1 MHIRVAIVGRPN
13 VGKSTLFNRLAGKK
27 LAIIDDTP
35 GVTRDRKEARGSLGD
50 LHFNV
55 IDTAGFEDS
64 HDESLEARV
73 RQQTN
78 RAVEQADVAL
88 FLIDS
93 RTGITPLDEHFA
105 NWLRAQKI
113 PVVLVANK
121 CEGKAGI
128 GGLYEAYGLALG
140 DPIGLSAEH
149 GEGLDELYQTL
160 RPIVDSATEFESD
173 ALQDLTVLKGPKK
186 DAGELENDE
195 ISGGP
200 LQMAIVGRPNVG
212 KSTLVNRLIG
222 EDRMLTGPEAGIT
235 RDSISIEWSH
245 EGRQLRLVD
254 TAGLRRKARVRDKVE
269 TLSAE
274 DSHRAIQYAQL
285 VVLLLDGHTMLEKQ
299 DLTIARQVIEE
310 GRVLIIGVNKWDSVK
325 NKKAARDTLA
335 DRLMTSLPQI
345 RGVPVVFFS
354 ALTGS
359 GVQKLLPEA
368 FKFFDIWNRRIST
381 GKLNHWL
388 EFMIERHPPP
398 MVAGRRLRL
407 RYITQA
413 KTRPPTFVLFSSRG
427 KSLPEDYRRYI
438 ANGLREDF
446 DLPGIP
452 IRVMIRQGNNPYV
465 PD

>member
-1 MHIRVAIVGRPN
+1 MPLRIAIVGRPN

-27 LAIIDDTP
+27 LAIVDDIP
-35 GVTRDRKEARGSLGD
+35 GVTRDRKEGRGSLGD
-50 LHFNV
+50 LHFNL
-55 IDTAGFEDS
+55 IDTAGFEDTQ
-64 HDESLEARV
+64 DESLKARM
-73 RQQTN
+73 RLQTN

-88 FLIDS
+88 FLVDS

-105 NWLRAQKI
+105 NWMREQEI
-113 PVVLVANK
+113 PVILVANK
-121 CEGKAGI
+121 CEGKAGV
-128 GGLYEAYGLALG
+128 GGLYEAYSLGLG

-149 GEGLDELYQTL
+149 GVGLEELYQAL
-160 RPIVDSATEFESD
+160 RPIVDSRT
-173 ALQDLTVLKGPKK
+173 
-186 DAGELENDE
+186 ELENGSLQNLTVFGDLEKNTGELDSNE

-222 EDRMLTGPEAGIT
+222 EDRMLTGSEAGIT

-245 EGRQLRLVD
+245 KGHPVRLVD
-254 TAGLRRKARVRDKVE
+254 TAGLRRKSRVTDKLE

-285 VVLLLDGHTMLEKQ
+285 VVLLLDGRTMLEKQ

-310 GRVLIIGVNKWDSVK
+310 GRVLIIGVNKWDVVK
-325 NKKAARDTLA
+325 NKKAARDTLT
-335 DRLMTSLPQI
+335 DRLITSLPQI

-368 FKFFDIWNRRIST
+368 FKYFDIWNRRIST

-388 EFMIERHPPP
+388 EFMTEHHPPP
-398 MVAGRRLRL
+398 VVAGRRLRL

-427 KSLPEDYRRYI
+427 KLLPEDYRRYI
-438 ANGLREDF
+438 TNGLRNDF
-446 DLPGIP
+446 DLQGVP
-452 IRVMIRQGNNPYV
+452 IRVMIRQGNNPYTR
-465 PD
+465 D

>member
-1 MHIRVAIVGRPN
+1 MPIRVAIVGRPN
-13 VGKSTLFNRLAGKK
+13 VGKSTLFNRLAGKR
-27 LAIIDDTP
+27 LAIVDDTP
-35 GVTRDRKEARGSLGD
+35 GVTRDRKEALGSLGD
-50 LHFNV
+50 LRFNLV
-55 IDTAGFEDS
+55 DTAGFEDS
-64 HDESLEARV
+64 HDESLEARM

-78 RAVEQADVAL
+78 LAVEQADVAL
-88 FLIDS
+88 FLIDA
-93 RTGITPLDEHFA
+93 RIGITPLDEHFA
-105 NWLRAQKI
+105 NWLRGQKI
-113 PVVLVANK
+113 PVILIANK
-121 CEGKAGI
+121 CEGRAGI
-128 GGLYEAYGLALG
+128 GGLYEAYGLGLG

-149 GEGLDELYQTL
+149 GEGFEELYQIL
-160 RPIVDSATEFESD
+160 RPILDYRMETESD
-173 ALQDLTVLKGPKK
+173 APQDLTVHVEP
-186 DAGELENDE
+186 DENTGELESDE

-235 RDSISIEWSH
+235 RDSISIEWSYG
-245 EGRQLRLVD
+245 GRHVRLVD
-254 TAGLRRKARVRDKVE
+254 TAGLRRKSRVTDKVE

-325 NKKAARDTLA
+325 NKKSARDALA

-345 RGVPVVFFS
+345 RGVPIVFFS
-354 ALTGS
+354 ALTGG

-368 FKFFDIWNRRIST
+368 FKYFDIWNRRIPT

-388 EFMIERHPPP
+388 EFMTERHPPP
-398 MVAGRRLRL
+398 VVAGRRVRL

-413 KTRPPTFVLFSSRG
+413 KNRPPTFILFSSRG
-427 KSLPEDYRRYI
+427 KFLPEDYRRYL

-452 IRVMIRQGNNPYV
+452 IRVMIRQGKNPYA
-465 PD
+465 PE

>member
-1 MHIRVAIVGRPN
+1 MPILVAILGRPN

-27 LAIIDDTP
+27 LAIVDDTP

-50 LHFNV
+50 LHFNL

-64 HDESLEARV
+64 HDESLEARM

-105 NWLRAQKI
+105 NWLRGQKI
-113 PVVLVANK
+113 PVILVANK

-128 GGLYEAYGLALG
+128 GGLYEAYGLGLG

-149 GEGLDELYQTL
+149 GEGFEKLYQIL
-160 RPIVDSATEFESD
+160 RPIVDSRTELERDSS
-173 ALQDLTVLKGPKK
+173 QDLTVFGGA
-186 DAGELENDE
+186 DEDTGELESDE
-195 ISGGP
+195 ISRGP

-245 EGRQLRLVD
+245 EGRQVRLVD
-254 TAGLRRKARVRDKVE
+254 TAGLRRKSRVTDKVE

-274 DSHRAIQYAQL
+274 DSYRAIQYAQL

-310 GRVLIIGVNKWDSVK
+310 GRVLIIGVNKWDGVK
-325 NKKAARDTLA
+325 NKEAARDALT

-345 RGVPVVFFS
+345 RGVPIVFFS

-368 FKFFDIWNRRIST
+368 FKYFDIWNRRIPT

-388 EFMIERHPPP
+388 EFMTERHPPP
-398 MVAGRRLRL
+398 VVAGRRLRL

-452 IRVMIRQGNNPYV
+452 IRVMIRQGNNPYA

>member
-1 MHIRVAIVGRPN
+1 MPIRVAIVGRPN
-13 VGKSTLFNRLAGKK
+13 VGKSTLFNRLAGKR
-27 LAIIDDTP
+27 LAIVDDIP

-50 LHFNV
+50 LHFNL

-64 HDESLEARV
+64 HDESLEARM

-93 RTGITPLDEHFA
+93 RTGVTPLDEHFA
-105 NWLRAQKI
+105 NWLRGQKL
-113 PVVLVANK
+113 PVILVANK

-128 GGLYEAYGLALG
+128 GGLYEAYGLGLG

-149 GEGLDELYQTL
+149 GEGLEELYQIL
-160 RPIVDSATEFESD
+160 RPIVDSRTGLESD
-173 ALQDLTVLKGPKK
+173 SSQDLTIFGDL
-186 DAGELENDE
+186 DEDTGELESDE
-195 ISGGP
+195 ISVGP

-212 KSTLVNRLIG
+212 KSTLVNRLVG

-235 RDSISIEWSH
+235 RDSISIEWSY
-245 EGRQLRLVD
+245 EGRQVRLVD
-254 TAGLRRKARVRDKVE
+254 TAGIRRKSRVIDKVE
-269 TLSAE
+269 TLSAA

-285 VVLLLDGHTMLEKQ
+285 VVLLLDGRTMLEKQ
-299 DLTIARQVIEE
+299 DLTIARQVIDE
-310 GRVLIIGVNKWDSVK
+310 GRVLIIGVNKWDNVK
-325 NKKAARDTLA
+325 NKRAARDALA

-345 RGVPVVFFS
+345 RGVPIVFFS

-359 GVQKLLPEA
+359 GVRKLLPEA
-368 FKFFDIWNRRIST
+368 FKYFDIWNRRVPT
-381 GKLNHWL
+381 GKLNQWL
-388 EFMIERHPPP
+388 EFMTERHPPP
-398 MVAGRRLRL
+398 VVAGRRLRL
-407 RYITQA
+407 RYITQV

-452 IRVMIRQGNNPYV
+452 LRVMIRQGNNPYST
-465 PD
+465 D

>member
-1 MHIRVAIVGRPN
+1 MPLRIAIVGRPN

-27 LAIIDDTP
+27 LAIVDDTP

-50 LHFNV
+50 LHFIL

-64 HDESLEARV
+64 HDESLEARM
-73 RQQTN
+73 RLQTN

-105 NWLRAQKI
+105 NWLREQKI
-113 PVVLVANK
+113 PVILVANK
-121 CEGKAGI
+121 CEGKAGV
-128 GGLYEAYGLALG
+128 GGLYEAYGLGLG

-149 GEGLDELYQTL
+149 GEGLEELYQAL
-160 RPIVDSATEFESD
+160 RPIVDSRTELEND
-173 ALQDLTVLKGPKK
+173 ALQDLTVFGDPEK
-186 DAGELENDE
+186 DTGELESDE
-195 ISGGP
+195 ISRGP

-245 EGRQLRLVD
+245 EGPPVRLVD
-254 TAGLRRKARVRDKVE
+254 TAGLRRKSRVTDKVE
-269 TLSAE
+269 TLSAG
-274 DSHRAIQYAQL
+274 DAHRAIQYAQL

-325 NKKAARDTLA
+325 NKKAARDSLA

-368 FKFFDIWNRRIST
+368 FKYFDIWNRRIST

-388 EFMIERHPPP
+388 EFMTEHHPPP
-398 MVAGRRLRL
+398 VVAGRRLRL

-413 KTRPPTFVLFSSRG
+413 KTRPPRLSC
-427 KSLPEDYRRYI
+427 SLAAENSCRRTTDVILLMVY
-438 ANGLREDF
+438 GTTSTSKVFRS
-446 DLPGIP
+446 G
-452 IRVMIRQGNNPYV
+452 
-465 PD
+465 

>member
-1 MHIRVAIVGRPN
+1 MPIQVAIVGRPN

-27 LAIIDDTP
+27 LAIVDDRP
-35 GVTRDRKEARGSLGD
+35 GVTRDRKEALGSLGD
-50 LHFNV
+50 LNLKL

-64 HDESLEARV
+64 HGKTLEARM

-78 RAVEQADVAL
+78 RAIEQADVAL

-93 RTGITPLDEHFA
+93 RTGITPLDEFFA
-105 NWLRAQKI
+105 NWLRGRKI
-113 PVVLVANK
+113 PVILVANK
-121 CEGKAGI
+121 CEGKAGL
-128 GGLYEAYGLALG
+128 GGLYEAYGLGLGNPIAL
-140 DPIGLSAEH
+140 SSEH
-149 GEGLDELYQTL
+149 GEGFEELYQML
-160 RPIVDSATEFESD
+160 RPIVDSRSELEIETLKD
-173 ALQDLTVLKGPKK
+173 VNDVGDLDEYT
-186 DAGELENDE
+186 GELESDE
-195 ISGGP
+195 TSQRP

-222 EDRMLTGPEAGIT
+222 EERMLTGPEAGIT
-235 RDSISIEWSH
+235 RDAISIEWSH
-245 EGRQLRLVD
+245 AGRRVRLVD
-254 TAGLRRKARVRDKVE
+254 TAGLRRKSKVTDKVE

-274 DSHRAIQYAQL
+274 DSHRAIQYAHL

-299 DLTIARQVIEE
+299 DLTIARQIIEE

-325 NKKAARDTLA
+325 NKKVARNALS
-335 DRLMTSLPQI
+335 DRLETSLPQI

-354 ALTGS
+354 ALTGK
-359 GVQKLLPEA
+359 GIQKILPES
-368 FKFFDIWNRRIST
+368 FKHFDIWNRRIPT

-388 EFMIERHPPP
+388 EFMTERHPPP
-398 MVAGRRLRL
+398 VVAGRRLRL

-452 IRVMIRQGNNPYV
+452 IRVMIRQGKNPYA